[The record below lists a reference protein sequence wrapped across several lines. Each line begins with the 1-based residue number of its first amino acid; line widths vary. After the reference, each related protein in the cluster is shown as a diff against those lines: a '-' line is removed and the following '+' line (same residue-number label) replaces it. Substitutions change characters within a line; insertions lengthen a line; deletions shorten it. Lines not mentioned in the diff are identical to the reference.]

1 MIVRRKSKYTDGKR
15 IDLFLL
21 QNMNV
26 VLKIFL

>member
-1 MIVRRKSKYTDGKR
+1 MIVRGKSKYTDGKS